1 MGEEYYSQYEEA
13 FQIDN
18 SLKAEECCKKTRAVW
33 KRNLPLFEKQS
44 LFPNYTTTMPYVDES
59 LLYMS
64 GSILTCFYRKGNSYE
79 IAERFV
85 MDSLLSL
92 FIFLFIWRS

>member
-18 SLKAEECCKKTRAVW
+18 SLKAEECCKKTRVVW
-33 KRNLPLFEKQS
+33 KKNLPFFEKQS
-44 LFPNYTTTMPYVDES
+44 LFPNFSTTMRYVGER

-64 GSILTCFYRKGNSYE
+64 GSILTCFFRK
-79 IAERFV
+79 A
-85 MDSLLSL
+85 DS
-92 FIFLFIWRS
+92 